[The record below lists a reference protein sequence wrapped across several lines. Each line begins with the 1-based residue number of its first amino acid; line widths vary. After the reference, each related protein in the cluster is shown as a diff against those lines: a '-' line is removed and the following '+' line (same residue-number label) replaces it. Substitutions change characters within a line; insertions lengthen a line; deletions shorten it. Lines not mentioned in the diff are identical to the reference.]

1 MVCSVVTRPAL
12 GEVRQIHW
20 QYTIMEDNPGDKKDE
35 AGIYIVIENSQKQPK
50 DNYKDRSIKI
60 MSCLHILC
68 GLVAMSVGAF
78 KLILKSGYQ
87 RNEEPFI
94 TSGEG
99 LWFGV
104 IFMVTGLVGIISLK
118 KTTYCKISAF
128 LVLSIFSSL
137 FGFFM
142 IIITHV
148 SSYRADYKQYQPAL
162 VGHYILYAIGFIEL
176 VLGIVSSSFSCHACC
191 GCCGSVGGDA
201 GVSGGNGGS
210 SVVYV
215 PSSGDVE
222 GNKPRVVHLN
232 FADIKKGSVAGAED
246 NLNVDIGCVT
256 ENSDEEASKAGKYS
270 RFK

>member
-1 MVCSVVTRPAL
+1 
-12 GEVRQIHW
+12 
-20 QYTIMEDNPGDKKDE
+20 MEDNPATDKKDE

-50 DNYKDRSIKI
+50 DNYKHRSIKI
-60 MSCLHILC
+60 LSGLHILC
-68 GLVAMSVGAF
+68 GLLAMSVGAF

-104 IFMVTGLVGIISLK
+104 VFLVTGIVGIISLK

-162 VGHYILYAIGFIEL
+162 VGHYILYGIGFFEL
-176 VLGIVSSSFSCHACC
+176 VLGIVSSSFSCYSCC
-191 GCCGSVGGDA
+191 GCCGAVGGDGA
-201 GVSGGNGGS
+201 GVGGGTGGS

-215 PSSGDVE
+215 PSNGEVE

-232 FADIKKGSVAGAED
+232 FADIKKGSLTGAED
-246 NLNVDIGCVT
+246 NVNVDIGCVT
-256 ENSDEEASKAGKYS
+256 ENSDDEASKAGKYS